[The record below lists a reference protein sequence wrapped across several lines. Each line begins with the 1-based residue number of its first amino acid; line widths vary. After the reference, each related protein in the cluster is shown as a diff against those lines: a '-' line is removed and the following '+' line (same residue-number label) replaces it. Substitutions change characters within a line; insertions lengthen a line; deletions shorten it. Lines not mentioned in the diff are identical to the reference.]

1 MSQIVHIFRK
11 DARQLRLE
19 ILATLTILVL
29 FGIFEPRSWN
39 DFVVMTLEGM
49 TSMAFAILLYIA
61 WGILIIRL
69 IQTDRLPGLNQ
80 FWTTRPVEWWKLLAA
95 KGLFLL
101 VFLYAPLI
109 LLQMVLLHLGGF
121 AVAPNLPLI
130 LLDMFLLSA
139 VLVLPLMSLAAVT
152 SSFGQTMLVLLGT
165 LVLFVLV
172 LYVAFALGR
181 NLEPRYLT
189 SLQLG
194 IVVAILSSAVVYQ
207 YRWRAT
213 RNTIVLCAVTAVL
226 LICTQWFLPGSSL
239 AVVGYDRPAQGAPV
253 SIAIYSG
260 PQPGGHG
267 FNLEKPDVPTII
279 LYVPLVVS
287 SIAPGT
293 SFSLEGQRV
302 HLEGPDGYG
311 WESQWENANSVLTK
325 DSFANSDGSY
335 AVISI
340 PRRVYDRLGGGTVRV
355 RMEFAVAQLQEM
367 PAFQTFVSAERVMVP
382 GLGSC
387 AFSKEWG
394 TIGCRSVFGQPAD
407 FAVSTFR
414 PRGRCEASP
423 SNLPTHGQIGHVST
437 RESRMTL
444 GISPVTVSGVRFE
457 SQVQASGPLCVGA
470 PISYVGK
477 RIVQRLQMQT
487 PTATV
492 SLKDLAGF

>member
-19 ILATLTILVL
+19 ILATLVILLL

-39 DFVVMTLEGM
+39 DFVVMTVEGM
-49 TSMAFAILLYIA
+49 SSMAFAILLCIA

-101 VFLYAPLI
+101 AFLYAPLM
-109 LLQMVLLHLGGF
+109 LSQMVLLHLGGF
-121 AVAPNLPLI
+121 AFAPNLPLI

-139 VLVLPLMSLAAVT
+139 VLVLPLASLAAVT
-152 SSFGQTMLVLLGT
+152 SSFGQAVLALLGT
-165 LVLFVLV
+165 LVLLV
-172 LYVAFALGR
+172 VFAAVAVGR
-181 NLEPRYLT
+181 NLQPRFLA

-194 IVVAILSSAVVYQ
+194 IVVAILTSVVVYQ

-213 RNTIVLCAVTAVL
+213 RNTIVLCAVTVVL
-226 LICTQWFLPGSSL
+226 LISTQFFLPGSSL
-239 AVVGYDRPAQGAPV
+239 AVVGYDRSAQGAPV
-253 SIAIYSG
+253 SIAIDSS
-260 PQPGGHG
+260 PQPGGHA
-267 FNLEKPDVPTII
+267 FNSGKKSVPTII
-279 LYVPLVVS
+279 LQVPLVVS

-293 SFSLEGQRV
+293 GYSLEGQRI

-311 WESQWENANSVLTK
+311 WESHWENANTVLTK
-325 DSFANSDGSY
+325 DSFASSDSSY

-340 PRRVYDRLGGGTVRV
+340 PRRMYDRLGGGSVRV

-367 PAFQTFVSAERVMVP
+367 PAFQTVVSAERVMVP

-387 AFSKEWG
+387 AFNDEWG
-394 TIGCRSVFGQPAD
+394 TIGCRSVFGQPAN
-407 FAVSTFR
+407 FAVGTYR
-414 PRGRCEASP
+414 ARGRCEVSP
-423 SNLPTHGQIGHVST
+423 SNLPSHGQIGHVST

-444 GISPVTVSGVRFE
+444 GISPVTVSGVKFD
-457 SQVQASGPLCVGA
+457 SQGQGWGPLCAGA
-470 PISYVGK
+470 PISFGGK
-477 RIVQRLQMQT
+477 RLVRRLQLQT
-487 PTATV
+487 PTTTV
-492 SLKDLAGF
+492 LLKDLAGF